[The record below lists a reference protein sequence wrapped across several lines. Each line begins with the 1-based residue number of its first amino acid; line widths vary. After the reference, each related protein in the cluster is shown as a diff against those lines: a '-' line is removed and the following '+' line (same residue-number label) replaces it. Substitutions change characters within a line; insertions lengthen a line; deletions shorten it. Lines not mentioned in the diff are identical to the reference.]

1 MTDWN
6 PAEIIGTR
14 PNALAVNLYNHIITE
29 ETWAKQ
35 RSEFGYR
42 DITPAPLVHN
52 FCAQPYVDCRAS
64 INSFIPADLTDDC
77 ASRLVDAYLD
87 ILMEN
92 PHLHDKLELDVVFT
106 IWVPTFREDA
116 KQRFKDRN
124 VSELD
129 IIELEQALK
138 KVTVN
143 ALTRL
148 DKDTSSIHELTER
161 FELLTK
167 ADLRP
172 VDKIY
177 QLIEDC
183 KKFGTL
189 AFSHAARAGFVAVT
203 LLKSLVKT
211 GCLSQDRML
220 EFQASVPTVAS
231 DFQSALVDNNVST
244 DDLIKTIWSPKTWDL

>member
-1 MTDWN
+1 MD
-6 PAEIIGTR
+6 E
-14 PNALAVNLYNHIITE
+14 
-29 ETWAKQ
+29 
-35 RSEFGYR
+35 
-42 DITPAPLVHN
+42 
-52 FCAQPYVDCRAS
+52 
-64 INSFIPADLTDDC
+64 
-77 ASRLVDAYLD
+77 
-87 ILMEN
+87 
-92 PHLHDKLELDVVFT
+92 
-106 IWVPTFREDA
+106 
-116 KQRFKDRN
+116 
-124 VSELD
+124 
-129 IIELEQALK
+129 
-138 KVTVN
+138 
-143 ALTRL
+143 
-148 DKDTSSIHELTER
+148 DTSSIHTLTER

-177 QLIEDC
+177 QLIDDC

-244 DDLIKTIWSPKTWDL
+244 DDLIKQFGHLRPGTYDVNQPAYWENPAFYFVRSKQPHLAKEESAHDFAFTQFSYGYVLLLI